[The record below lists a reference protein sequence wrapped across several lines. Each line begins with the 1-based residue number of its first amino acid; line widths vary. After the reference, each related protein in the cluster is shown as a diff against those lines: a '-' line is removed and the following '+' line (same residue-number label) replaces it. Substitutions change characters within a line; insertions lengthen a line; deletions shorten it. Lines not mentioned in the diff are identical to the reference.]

1 MAHTVSVIQYV
12 SYFIAHCS
20 YLELLQLRAQEMG
33 KMRKGNLLDDL
44 LRQRDKNGR
53 TVLFHCLDCNSI
65 SGKTLMKALFVS
77 KTMLPNDLHLV
88 LKMLIHLN
96 VDLNAQDI
104 DGNTCLHLASKRTG
118 SIG

>member
-1 MAHTVSVIQYV
+1 M
-12 SYFIAHCS
+12 SYFIAHSC

-65 SGKTLMKALFVS
+65 SGKILMKALVVS
-77 KTMLPNDLHLV
+77 KRMFPNDLYLV